1 MSIVYLAIAIVVHT
15 AETSTAVPRP
25 QPKLMIFSSGTIFA
39 LPIIIFSY
47 CCQINSFGIYA
58 ELKNKSVNK
67 MTVISGVSMGICTAI
82 YIIVGLAGVYDFGAE
97 TKGNIANNYDDDVLE
112 KPYLIVAFV
121 AICVALTISFPI
133 LIFPT
138 RDSVLH
144 IIGYNGP

>member
-97 TKGNIANNYDDDVLE
+97 TKGNILSNYDDVSR
-112 KPYLIVAFV
+112 KPYLIVA
-121 AICVALTISFPI
+121 
-133 LIFPT
+133 
-138 RDSVLH
+138 
-144 IIGYNGP
+144 